1 MHLRFALV
9 ASAIALHTT
18 TAFLI
23 PPQIHD
29 AAVAAEARIEGLL
42 SSIEFVEE
50 LDCPGCPYAGTKDG
64 SDAWE
69 YGIENKIVSYQPF
82 RAHGYC
88 MLTRSVKV
96 SDVHRR
102 QQATS
107 AYQ

>member
-1 MHLRFALV
+1 MHLKFALGA
-9 ASAIALHTT
+9 ASIALHTT
-18 TAFLI
+18 SAFLV

-42 SSIEFVEE
+42 SNIEFVEE

-69 YGIENKIVSYQPF
+69 YGIENKIVSYRPF
-82 RAHGYC
+82 RACGYF

-96 SDVHRR
+96 SEVHRR

>member
-1 MHLRFALV
+1 MHLKSALV
-9 ASAIALHTT
+9 AASIAICTT

-50 LDCPGCPYAGTKDG
+50 LECPSCPYAGTKDN

-69 YGIENKIVSYQPF
+69 HGIENKIVCCYPP
-82 RAHGYC
+82 RIHG
-88 MLTRSVKV
+88 
-96 SDVHRR
+96 
-102 QQATS
+102 
-107 AYQ
+107 